1 MGCTVLVFKGLG
13 NHERTFVPQRLW
25 QLIRFAATMLH
36 HFFKETAVSL
46 TELNQRFA
54 ISNHVQFKEIADG
67 IVIAEISNQHANSNI
82 TLQGAHVATWQPRGQ
97 EPVIW
102 LSPLAKFVPG
112 KSIRGG
118 VPICWPWF
126 GPHATDSKLP
136 GHGYARTVMWEVLET
151 KALPDGSTF
160 LRFAL
165 VETEATRA
173 QWSHPSSAQLEVTV
187 GKVLRVELVTHNS
200 GRDAFILGE
209 ALHTYF
215 HISDVAQMTIRG
227 LENCD
232 YLDKVGEPARRTQQ
246 GGIVIESEVDR
257 VYVDTEADCVIE
269 DKGLKRAIRIA
280 KKGSRSTV
288 VWNPWTEKADKMG
301 DFGDK
306 GFRGM
311 VCVESANAFDN
322 LVTVQAGETH
332 RLAVEY
338 SVEAL

>member
-1 MGCTVLVFKGLG
+1 MT
-13 NHERTFVPQRLW
+13 
-25 QLIRFAATMLH
+25 
-36 HFFKETAVSL
+36 L

-67 IVIAEISNQHANSNI
+67 IVIAEVSNPHANSNI

-102 LSPLAKFVPG
+102 LSPYAKFAPG

-126 GPHATDSKLP
+126 GPHATDAKLS

-151 KALPDGSTF
+151 KALPDGATF
-160 LRFAL
+160 LRFGL
-165 VETEATRA
+165 IETDATRA
-173 QWSHPSSAQLEVTV
+173 QWPHPSSAQLEVTI
-187 GKVLRVELVTHNS
+187 GKTLRVALVTQNS
-200 GRDAFILGE
+200 GKESFILGE
-209 ALHTYF
+209 ALHTYLQ
-215 HISDVAQMTIRG
+215 ISDVAQMTIRG
-227 LENCD
+227 LEGCD

-246 GGIVIESEVDR
+246 DGIVITSEVDR

-269 DKGLKRAIRIA
+269 DLGLKRAIRIA
-280 KKGSRSTV
+280 KTGSRSTV
-288 VWNPWTEKADKMG
+288 VWNPWTEKANKMG
-301 DFGDK
+301 DFGEN
-306 GFRGM
+306 GYRGM

-322 LVTVQAGETH
+322 LVTVKPGETH

>member
-1 MGCTVLVFKGLG
+1 MT
-13 NHERTFVPQRLW
+13 
-25 QLIRFAATMLH
+25 
-36 HFFKETAVSL
+36 L

-54 ISNHVQFKEIADG
+54 ISNHVQFKEIAEG
-67 IVIAEISNQHANSNI
+67 IIIAEVSNQHANSNI
-82 TLQGAHVATWQPRGQ
+82 ALQGAHVATWQPRGQ

-102 LSPLAKFVPG
+102 LSPYAKFAPG

-126 GPHATDSKLP
+126 GPHATDAKLP
-136 GHGYARTVMWEVLET
+136 GHGYARTVMWDVLET

-160 LRFAL
+160 LRFGL
-165 VETEATRA
+165 IETDATRA
-173 QWSHPSSAQLEVTV
+173 QWPHASSAQLEVTV
-187 GKVLRVELVTHNS
+187 GDKLRVELVTQNNGKES
-200 GRDAFILGE
+200 FILGE

-215 HISDVAQMTIRG
+215 QISDVAQMTIRG
-227 LENCD
+227 LEGCD

-257 VYVDTEADCVIE
+257 VYVDTPADCVIE

-280 KKGSRSTV
+280 KTGSNSTV
-288 VWNPWTEKADKMG
+288 VWNPWTEKANKMG
-301 DFGDK
+301 DFGEN
-306 GFRGM
+306 GFRNM

-322 LVTVQAGETH
+322 LVTVKAGETH
-332 RLAVEY
+332 RLAVVY